1 MKSRHYRQERYI
13 RENRIKRYIGYGT
26 VIASFLVDRGHA
38 NGPEIHEITDT
49 AIINVYNERTH
60 KLITK
65 LIARPGQIRRYY
77 EDGNAPQD
85 VLDKAYYNT
94 AVMHYNNL

>member
-1 MKSRHYRQERYI
+1 MRSRHYSQDRRNREDCI
-13 RENRIKRYIGYGT
+13 RRRIGYGI
-26 VIASFLVDRGHA
+26 VIAKFLVDRGHA
-38 NGPEIHEITDT
+38 NGAEIHEITDT

-77 EDGNAPQD
+77 ENGDAPQD

-94 AVMHYNNL
+94 AVMHYNEI